1 MKQIITALFLGSAL
15 AAAPASANVIK
26 TRSAVFISKK
36 GDGQEEKSTFRAVQH
51 FCDNKPQCDF
61 DVSNDWFQANDPD
74 HQYVDL
80 AQNQTKRLDVGYEC
94 VGNGGAITRPI
105 TYVSA
110 DEGGHLRINCN

>member
-1 MKQIITALFLGSAL
+1 MGLFPGLFCPMMNSLDASFGGNTMKQIITALFPGSAL

-80 AQNQTKRLDVGYEC
+80 AQNQTK
-94 VGNGGAITRPI
+94 
-105 TYVSA
+105 
-110 DEGGHLRINCN
+110 